1 MAAQPSSTLAM
12 LTEFFSGAQIEATAR
27 RTGCVQRPS
36 KMTGKLFLAL
46 LTFGSWS
53 DATTPL
59 APLAAKAT
67 QLGAQVAVSPEALHQ
82 RMHKRALAFPQ
93 DRLRTALATRQACT
107 PVCDESLFAPCAR
120 VHIAEST
127 GFGLPDSWQDTCP
140 GAGDSAAPAGAKMPL
155 VWDDT
160 RSVFTHFA
168 LTPWNIPAPQYLDTV
183 VA

>member
-46 LTFGSWS
+46 LTWGSWS

-82 RMHKRALAFPQ
+82 RMDKTPCG
-93 DRLRTALATRQACT
+93 RTWGTSVGLQGPAR
-107 PVCDESLFAPCAR
+107 CA
-120 VHIAEST
+120 VEA
-127 GFGLPDSWQDTCP
+127 
-140 GAGDSAAPAGAKMPL
+140 
-155 VWDDT
+155 
-160 RSVFTHFA
+160 
-168 LTPWNIPAPQYLDTV
+168 
-183 VA
+183 